1 MEKLNTSDLIN
12 AIAEKSGMAKTEA
25 ELLVRNFIELIE
37 EGLEKDG
44 EVKVKGLGAF
54 KLKRVAGRVGRNLQ
68 TNEEVEI
75 PPHNKVIFTPQK
87 DLKELVNK
95 DYLYLTYKEAPEQK
109 GGTTEKKHEEKE
121 IPKTEKEEEKPEEIK
136 KEQETPIETKAD
148 TPKPEPVKKEKAPPP
163 PPPPPPKEEKTAEEK
178 PHRNY
183 LWIIPVVILVIAI
196 LAVIFYFRACNGTSQ
211 EEAEPPEEQIITTP
225 EDETEAVDTDPADT
239 LQGQEP
245 EVEEPRETERAEP
258 APIGPEEELLYVLE
272 PGNYLY
278 QLAGQFYGDSLFWVL
293 IYKANAGKIADPEEV
308 NEGGKLVIPPLEG
321 KPGELTRKDSLNLSE
336 GYRMLYEY
344 YMVEEDPRTS
354 NFYFGMV
361 RYMPR

>member
-12 AIAEKSGMAKTEA
+12 AVAEKSGMTKTEA
-25 ELLVRNFIELIE
+25 ELLVKNFIELIE

-44 EVKVKGLGAF
+44 VVKVKGLGAF

-75 PPHNKVIFTPQK
+75 PPHNKITFTPEK

-95 DYLYLTYKEAPEQK
+95 DYLYLTYKEAPDQK
-109 GGTTEKKHEEKE
+109 GGTTEEKHEEKE
-121 IPKTEKEEEKPEEIK
+121 IPKAEKKEEEKPEEK
-136 KEQETPIETKAD
+136 KTEQETPIESKAD
-148 TPKPEPVKKEKAPPP
+148 TPKPEPEKKEKTPPP
-163 PPPPPPKEEKTAEEK
+163 PPPPPLKEEKTAEEK
-178 PHRNY
+178 PRRNY

-196 LAVIFYFRACNGTSQ
+196 LAVIFYFRACNDTG
-211 EEAEPPEEQIITTP
+211 EESTKPPEEQIINPT
-225 EDETEAVDTDPADT
+225 DEPGKTEKPPADT
-239 LQGQEP
+239 LQPAETEVAPIEEP
-245 EVEEPRETERAEP
+245 EATEPEP
-258 APIGPEEELLYVLE
+258 VSPEEELLYVLE

-308 NEGGKLVIPPLEG
+308 SEGGKLVIPPLEG
-321 KPGELTRKDSLNLSE
+321 KPGELTKKDSLNLSE